1 MATPPDRRAPV
12 RPPLPG
18 PFNQPRPPASP
29 ALQQRA
35 FAALMLALIS
45 LFGMIVLSGNLHRA
59 VVVLAVTL
67 VIGGTGLWLAITAM
81 SRSRRAGSARPRMV
95 ILATVLAV
103 VGTGLSALALAGFA
117 LFWTQIN
124 QYANCVS
131 GANTVAAQSACNQ
144 QLNNS
149 LQSSMRL
156 AGR

>member
-1 MATPPDRRAPV
+1 MATPPDRLPPARH
-12 RPPLPG
+12 PLPG
-18 PFNQPRPPASP
+18 PLQQRRPPAGP

-59 VVVLAVTL
+59 PVVLAVTL
-67 VIGGTGLWLAITAM
+67 IIGGTGLWLAITAM
-81 SRSRRAGSARPRMV
+81 SRSSRDGSARPRLV
-95 ILATVLAV
+95 ILATVLAA

-124 QYANCVS
+124 QYGNCLA
-131 GANTVAAQSACNQ
+131 GATTVAEQNACNQ

-149 LQSSMRL
+149 LQDKFGLPSR
-156 AGR
+156 

>member
-1 MATPPDRRAPV
+1 MATPPDRRTPARPQFPAP
-12 RPPLPG
+12 
-18 PFNQPRPPASP
+18 FQQQRPPASP

-67 VIGGTGLWLAITAM
+67 IIGGTGLWLAISAM
-81 SRSRRAGSARPRMV
+81 SQSRRTGSARPRLA

-103 VGTGLSALALAGFA
+103 VGTGLSVLALAGFA
-117 LFWTQIN
+117 LFWTQLN
-124 QYANCVS
+124 QYANCMS
-131 GANTVAAQSACNQ
+131 GANTVSAQSACSQ

-149 LQSSMRL
+149 LQSSVRL
-156 AGR
+156 GVR